1 MDVKIIEKLERF
13 YNKYPRKFFSKGEYL
28 IKAGKEPSGIFYL
41 RSGNVRQFVLN
52 RNGNEISLNIYK
64 PHTFFPMSY
73 AVDAYKNNHY
83 FIAMGDC
90 EISIA
95 PKKDI
100 LVFIKK
106 EREIMFNLL
115 KRLYIGMDG
124 VLSRLEFLMS
134 GNARQKLI
142 AVLLISANR
151 FGVND
156 RGNLSL
162 NIKFT
167 HQDLAYLSGLS
178 RETVSRE
185 MMNLKQ
191 QKLINYSKRM
201 FTFFD
206 IKNLENEL
214 FG

>member
-1 MDVKIIEKLERF
+1 MDAKIIEKLERF
-13 YNKYPRKFFSKGEYL
+13 YNKYPRKTFSKGEYL
-28 IKAGKEPSGIFYL
+28 IKAGKEPTGIFYL
-41 RSGNVRQFVLN
+41 RSGNVRQFALN
-52 RNGNEISLNIYK
+52 KNGDEITLNIYK

-83 FIAMGDC
+83 FMAMDEC
-90 EISIA
+90 ETSIA
-95 PKKDI
+95 PKKDS

-106 EREIMFNLL
+106 ESDVMFNLL
-115 KRLYIGMDG
+115 KRLYIGMEG

-142 AVLLISANR
+142 TVLLISANR
-151 FGVND
+151 FGATE
-156 RGNLSL
+156 RGNMSL

-191 QKLINYSKRM
+191 QKLINYSGSK

-214 FG
+214 F